1 MRNAIRFSFFYVII
15 VGIVCF
21 LFGCGSPEIIYRDTI
36 IRDTTIKA
44 VPLIYRD
51 TMKLQGDT
59 IVKWAYR
66 LRGKDTVLKIRY
78 YPKTDT
84 LTIEHKPDTVK
95 IPFQYTQQQYKPVIQ
110 QVYKTSLWD
119 YYPFALAIGAIITG
133 YLILK
138 HGKKK

>member
-1 MRNAIRFSFFYVII
+1 MKNAIRFSFFYVII
-15 VGIVCF
+15 VAIVF
-21 LFGCGSPEIIYRDTI
+21 LIFGCGSPEIIYRDTI

-84 LTIEHKPDTVK
+84 LT
-95 IPFQYTQQQYKPVIQ
+95 
-110 QVYKTSLWD
+110 TSLLTT
-119 YYPFALAIGAIITG
+119 PSLE
-133 YLILK
+133 
-138 HGKKK
+138 

>member
-1 MRNAIRFSFFYVII
+1 MKNAIRFSFFYVII
-15 VGIVCF
+15 VAIVCL

-36 IRDTTIKA
+36 IRDTVLKA
-44 VPLIYRD
+44 VPTTFRD
-51 TMKLQGDT
+51 TLKMQGDT

-84 LTIEHKPDTVK
+84 LTIEHKPDTVE
-95 IPFQYTQQQYKPVIQ
+95 IPLTYTQQQYKPIIQ
-110 QVYKTSLWD
+110 QVYKTSFWD

-138 HGKKK
+138 HDKKK